1 MPIQKTTREEIIKN
15 SIKVFRRKGYY
26 RTSMSDLAKEAGLT
40 KGAFYHH
47 FNDKEE
53 VMRKSLQATIKWFE
67 KRVFSIAYEE
77 GPSNEEKIVKMGE
90 VIFQAFTQGDGGCFF
105 ANTILETAHVEDTFT
120 QEIKHYFKLWEKALQ
135 NMLKDKY
142 SGSEIEEMAERM
154 IADIEGSIILMQ
166 LYKDYKPLQK
176 ALKRSALSILEK

>member
-47 FNDKEE
+47 FSDKEE
-53 VMRKSLQATIKWFE
+53 VMRKSLQATAKWFE
-67 KRVFSIAYEE
+67 KKVFSIAYEKE
-77 GPSNEEKIVKMGE
+77 LSNREKLTKMGE
-90 VIFQAFTQGDGGCFF
+90 VTFQAFTQGEGGCFF
-105 ANTILETAHVEDTFT
+105 ANTILETAQVEDSFNT
-120 QEIKHYFKLWEKALQ
+120 EIKHYFSQWEKALQ
-135 NMLKDKY
+135 HMLKGTY
-142 SGSEIEEMAERM
+142 EVTEIKDIAQRI

-166 LYKDYKPLQK
+166 LYKDPQILQN
-176 ALKRSALSILEK
+176 ALKRSSSLL